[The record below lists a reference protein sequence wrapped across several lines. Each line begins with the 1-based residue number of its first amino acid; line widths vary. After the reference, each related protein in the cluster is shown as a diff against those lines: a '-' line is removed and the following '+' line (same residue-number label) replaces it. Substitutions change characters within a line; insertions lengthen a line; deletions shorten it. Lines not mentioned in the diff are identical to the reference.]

1 VSRLPAQLV
10 DDAEDADDFLTVPDH
25 VTVAG
30 LAPAK
35 QAVAVDDEGRSVGDV
50 PLHVVDAVGLD
61 DLAVDIAQE
70 REGEAPGLGERLV
83 GERAIPAD
91 REERDPAT
99 FELAGD
105 LSQAGQLGRSDTAPV
120 VAVEREDHVGL
131 APVLGEGD
139 GAAERRGQREFG
151 PRRRHPPPGARLM
164 MRTYDLS
171 DDTVRRIEDTMG
183 YVVPEPT
190 CLSDQRIVVNATAF
204 REHFDGVLGEAEQ
217 NFIDSLTD
225 EQIEAV
231 LGDLYEQ
238 WSNLCLSTLEALKE
252 AHR

>member
-1 VSRLPAQLV
+1 MRVRAADHAGRRRPSRLSPQLL
-10 DDAEDADDFLTVPDH
+10 DDAEDADHFLAVPDH
-25 VTVAG
+25 VAVAG
-30 LAPAK
+30 LTPAK
-35 QAVAVDDEGRSVGDV
+35 QAVTVDDEGRAVGDV

-139 GAAERRGQREFG
+139 GTAERRG
-151 PRRRHPPPGARLM
+151 
-164 MRTYDLS
+164 
-171 DDTVRRIEDTMG
+171 
-183 YVVPEPT
+183 
-190 CLSDQRIVVNATAF
+190 
-204 REHFDGVLGEAEQ
+204 
-217 NFIDSLTD
+217 
-225 EQIEAV
+225 
-231 LGDLYEQ
+231 
-238 WSNLCLSTLEALKE
+238 
-252 AHR
+252 